1 MNGSGKHENKKSV
14 IRFIEIWFVV
24 LWILFS
30 LMLFSMYYLL
40 SNQLENI
47 LMRNTNRENIQMVEK
62 LIRKNGSDTI
72 SLDESYALRKGY
84 YVVVLDM
91 DHRQIGGTC
100 PTAFDD
106 YPFDRTDESVV
117 ELNSRKYVLSYEI
130 IHRKDRTK
138 DLILCGIADTHA
150 AFTVLDNIK
159 LNIIGFIVIA
169 LTLLIIVCLLLRER
183 IAGPLRKMN
192 EDALR
197 LGNEMNFNGE
207 KITES
212 GFMEID
218 MLEEAYMK
226 LFEKMSSVID
236 SQNRFNA
243 DVSHELRTPITV
255 IQTQCQLSRE
265 RALETGDRDKIE
277 LIDVI
282 DRQTER
288 MKKIINI
295 LIRLSKLEGGAAVLS
310 PEQFDLAMLVESA
323 CEGEES
329 AAFADRKVVFELE
342 ETIISAD
349 VNLIMIAF
357 RNILSNAVKYS
368 GSGSEI
374 RISCGTA
381 EGRPFCSV
389 SDQGIGIRK
398 ETMDKIYDNYYR
410 SEESRSSEGFG
421 LGLSLTRKIMEL
433 HGGEVKGESVP
444 GEGSTFTL
452 YFAMQ

>member
-1 MNGSGKHENKKSV
+1 MKKKKSV
-14 IRFIEIWFVV
+14 FRFIEIWFVV

-40 SNQLENI
+40 SDRVENT
-47 LMRNTNRENIQMVEK
+47 LMRDTNRENMQMVEK
-62 LIRKNGSDTI
+62 LIRKDGDGEVSI
-72 SLDESYALRKGY
+72 DESYTLRKGY
-84 YVVVLDM
+84 YVVILDM
-91 DHRQIGGTC
+91 NHRQIGGTC

-106 YPFDRTDESVV
+106 YQFDWMNESVE
-117 ELNSRKYVLSYEI
+117 ELNGRKYVISYKAV
-130 IHRKDRTK
+130 HRKDRANN
-138 DLILCGIADTHA
+138 LILCGIADTHA
-150 AFTVLDNIK
+150 ASTVLDDVK
-159 LNIIGFIVIA
+159 FNIIGFIILA
-169 LTLLIIVCLLLRER
+169 LALLIVVCLFLRER

-192 EDALR
+192 EDVLR
-197 LGNEMNFNGE
+197 LSTQMNFKGE
-207 KITES
+207 KVTES
-212 GFMEID
+212 GFLEID
-218 MLEEAYMK
+218 TLEEAYMK
-226 LFEKMSSVID
+226 LFEKMSAVIE

-282 DRQTER
+282 DRQTDR
-288 MKKIINI
+288 MKQIINI
-295 LIRLSKLEGGAAVLS
+295 LIRLSKLESGAAELS

-329 AAFADRKVVFELE
+329 AASADRKYVFELE

-368 GSGSEI
+368 SEGSEI
-374 RISCGTA
+374 RIACGRA
-381 EGRPFCSV
+381 QGRPFCSV
-389 SDQGIGIRK
+389 SDQGIGIRE

-410 SEESRSSEGFG
+410 SEESRTSEGFG
-421 LGLSLTRKIMEL
+421 LGLSLTKKIMEL
-433 HGGEVKGESVP
+433 HGGEVKGESRP

-452 YFAMQ
+452 YFAMQES

>member
-1 MNGSGKHENKKSV
+1 MKKKKSV
-14 IRFIEIWFVV
+14 FRFIEIWFVV

-40 SNQLENI
+40 SDRVENT
-47 LMRNTNRENIQMVEK
+47 LMRDTNRENMQMVEK
-62 LIRKNGSDTI
+62 LIRKDGDGEVSI
-72 SLDESYALRKGY
+72 DESYTLRKGY
-84 YVVVLDM
+84 YVVILDM
-91 DHRQIGGTC
+91 NHRQIGGTC

-106 YPFDRTDESVV
+106 YQFDWMNESVE
-117 ELNSRKYVLSYEI
+117 ELNGRKYVISYKAV
-130 IHRKDRTK
+130 HRKDRANN
-138 DLILCGIADTHA
+138 LILCGIADTRA
-150 AFTVLDNIK
+150 ASTVLDDVK
-159 LNIIGFIVIA
+159 FNIIGFIILA
-169 LTLLIIVCLLLRER
+169 LALLIVVCLFLRER

-192 EDALR
+192 EDVLR
-197 LGNEMNFNGE
+197 LSTQMNFKGE
-207 KITES
+207 KVTES
-212 GFMEID
+212 GFLEID
-218 MLEEAYMK
+218 TLEEAYMK
-226 LFEKMSSVID
+226 LFEKMSAVIE

-282 DRQTER
+282 DRQTDR
-288 MKKIINI
+288 MKQIINI
-295 LIRLSKLEGGAAVLS
+295 LIRLSKLESGAAELS

-329 AAFADRKVVFELE
+329 AASADRKYVFELE

-368 GSGSEI
+368 SEGSEI
-374 RISCGTA
+374 RIACGRA
-381 EGRPFCSV
+381 QGRPFCSV
-389 SDQGIGIRK
+389 SDQGIGIRE

-410 SEESRSSEGFG
+410 SEESRTSEGFG
-421 LGLSLTRKIMEL
+421 LGLSLTKKIMEL
-433 HGGEVKGESVP
+433 HGGEVKGESRP

-452 YFAMQ
+452 YFAMQES

>member
-1 MNGSGKHENKKSV
+1 MKKKKSV
-14 IRFIEIWFVV
+14 FRFIEIWFVV

-40 SNQLENI
+40 SDRVENT
-47 LMRNTNRENIQMVEK
+47 LMRDTNRENMQMVEK
-62 LIRKNGSDTI
+62 LIRKDGDGEVSI
-72 SLDESYALRKGY
+72 DESYTLRKGY
-84 YVVVLDM
+84 YVVILDM

-106 YPFDRTDESVV
+106 YQFDWMNESVE
-117 ELNSRKYVLSYEI
+117 ELNGRKYVISYKAV
-130 IHRKDRTK
+130 HRKDRANN
-138 DLILCGIADTHA
+138 LILCGIADTHA
-150 AFTVLDNIK
+150 ASTVLDDVK
-159 LNIIGFIVIA
+159 FNIIGFIILA
-169 LTLLIIVCLLLRER
+169 LALLIVVCLFLRER

-192 EDALR
+192 EDVLR
-197 LGNEMNFNGE
+197 LSTQMNFKGE
-207 KITES
+207 KVTES
-212 GFMEID
+212 GFLEID
-218 MLEEAYMK
+218 TLEEAYMK
-226 LFEKMSSVID
+226 LFEKMSAVIE

-282 DRQTER
+282 DRQTDR
-288 MKKIINI
+288 MKQIINI
-295 LIRLSKLEGGAAVLS
+295 LIRLSKLESGAAELS

-329 AAFADRKVVFELE
+329 AASADRKYVFELE

-368 GSGSEI
+368 SEGSEI
-374 RISCGTA
+374 RIACGRA
-381 EGRPFCSV
+381 QGRPFCSV
-389 SDQGIGIRK
+389 SDQGIGIRE

-410 SEESRSSEGFG
+410 SEESRTSEGFG
-421 LGLSLTRKIMEL
+421 LGLSLTKKIMEL
-433 HGGEVKGESVP
+433 HGGEVKGESRP

-452 YFAMQ
+452 YFAMQES

>member
-1 MNGSGKHENKKSV
+1 MKKKKSV
-14 IRFIEIWFVV
+14 FRFIEIWFVV

-40 SNQLENI
+40 SDRVENT
-47 LMRNTNRENIQMVEK
+47 LMRDTNRENMQMVEK
-62 LIRKNGSDTI
+62 LIRKDGDGEVSI
-72 SLDESYALRKGY
+72 DESYTLRKGY
-84 YVVVLDM
+84 YVVILDM

-106 YPFDRTDESVV
+106 YQFDWMNESVE
-117 ELNSRKYVLSYEI
+117 ELNGRKYVISYKAV
-130 IHRKDRTK
+130 HRKDRANN
-138 DLILCGIADTHA
+138 LILCGIADTRA
-150 AFTVLDNIK
+150 ASTVLDDVK
-159 LNIIGFIVIA
+159 FNIIGFIILA
-169 LTLLIIVCLLLRER
+169 LALLIVVCLFLRER
-183 IAGPLRKMN
+183 IAGPLLKMN
-192 EDALR
+192 EDVLS
-197 LGNEMNFNGE
+197 LSTQMNFKGE
-207 KITES
+207 KVTES
-212 GFMEID
+212 GFLEID
-218 MLEEAYMK
+218 TLEEAYMK
-226 LFEKMSSVID
+226 LFEKMSAVIE

-282 DRQTER
+282 DRQTDR
-288 MKKIINI
+288 MKQIINI
-295 LIRLSKLEGGAAVLS
+295 LIRLSKLESGAAELS

-329 AAFADRKVVFELE
+329 AASADRKYVFELE

-368 GSGSEI
+368 SEGSEI
-374 RISCGTA
+374 RIACGRA
-381 EGRPFCSV
+381 QGRPFCSV
-389 SDQGIGIRK
+389 SDQGIGIPE

-410 SEESRSSEGFG
+410 SEESRTSEGFG
-421 LGLSLTRKIMEL
+421 LGLSLTKKIMEL
-433 HGGEVKGESVP
+433 HGGEVKGESRP

-452 YFAMQ
+452 YFAMQES

>member
-1 MNGSGKHENKKSV
+1 MKKKKSV
-14 IRFIEIWFVV
+14 FRFIEIWFVV

-40 SNQLENI
+40 SDRVENT
-47 LMRNTNRENIQMVEK
+47 LMRDTNRENMQMVEK
-62 LIRKNGSDTI
+62 LIRKDGDGEVSI
-72 SLDESYALRKGY
+72 DESYTLRKGY
-84 YVVVLDM
+84 YVVILDM

-106 YPFDRTDESVV
+106 YQFDWMNESVE
-117 ELNSRKYVLSYEI
+117 ELNGRKYVISYKAV
-130 IHRKDRTK
+130 HRKDRANN
-138 DLILCGIADTHA
+138 LILCGIADTRA
-150 AFTVLDNIK
+150 ASTVLDDVK
-159 LNIIGFIVIA
+159 FNIIGFIILA
-169 LTLLIIVCLLLRER
+169 LALLIVVCLFLRER

-192 EDALR
+192 EDVLS
-197 LGNEMNFNGE
+197 LSTQMNFKGE
-207 KITES
+207 KVTES
-212 GFMEID
+212 GFLEID
-218 MLEEAYMK
+218 TLEEAYMK
-226 LFEKMSSVID
+226 LFEKMSAVIE

-282 DRQTER
+282 DRQTDR
-288 MKKIINI
+288 MKQIINI
-295 LIRLSKLEGGAAVLS
+295 LIRLSKLESGAAELS
-310 PEQFDLAMLVESA
+310 PEKFDLAMLVESA

-329 AAFADRKVVFELE
+329 AASADRKYVFELE

-368 GSGSEI
+368 SAGSEI
-374 RISCGTA
+374 RIACGRA
-381 EGRPFCSV
+381 QGRPFCSV
-389 SDQGIGIRK
+389 SDQGIGIPE

-410 SEESRSSEGFG
+410 SEESRTSEGFG
-421 LGLSLTRKIMEL
+421 LGLSLTKKIMEL
-433 HGGEVKGESVP
+433 HGGEVKGESRP

-452 YFAMQ
+452 YFAMQES